1 MPVHNADIAAV
12 FDEVAD
18 LLEIQQASVFRVRA
32 YRNAARV
39 IRDQTSEVTA
49 MLERGEDLTK
59 LPGIGKD
66 LAAQIE
72 EIVTSG
78 ISRKLEELQKELP
91 AGLVELLKIPGLG
104 PKKVKL
110 LFDEL
115 NITSTEQLSEAA
127 EKGKL
132 HPLPGFG
139 EKTERAIVKALKTRE
154 GFGKRLMLAVA
165 AQYAEPLAAFLSKI
179 KGVKQVVIAGSYR
192 RGKETVGD
200 VDILVTARE
209 GTPVMDRF
217 VNYDEVAQVL
227 AEGTTKS
234 TVLLKSGLQVDL
246 RLVPQEC
253 FGAALQYFTGSQA
266 HNVAVRDLGVKSY
279 LKINEYG
286 VFRGAERIAGDTEE
300 SVYETLGLPWIP
312 PELREARGE
321 IEAARS
327 GRLPRLIELS
337 DIRGDL
343 HSHTKATDGKNT
355 LAEMARAARDFGL
368 EYLAIT
374 EHSRRLTVARGLTP
388 ERLRE
393 HMREIDK
400 LNEELDG
407 IVLLKS
413 IEVDILQDGSLD
425 LPDDVLEEL
434 DLVVASVHSYF
445 NLPRKEQ
452 TARVLK
458 AMSHPCVTI
467 IGHPSGRLIQ
477 EREAYDVDLEKVI
490 EHAAETGC
498 VLEVNSHPERLD
510 LTDVYCRMAKENGV
524 LVSIDSDA
532 HNIYDF
538 NNLRYGVGQARRGWL
553 EAKDVLNTRPLTE
566 MKKLLS
572 SLKKQPAA
580 SARRSSGRR
589 RH

>member
-1 MPVHNADIAAV
+1 MPVHNADVAAV
-12 FDEVAD
+12 FDEIAD

-39 IRDQTSEVTA
+39 IRDQTSEVA
-49 MLERGEDLTK
+49 SMLERGEDLTK

-66 LAAQIE
+66 LANQIE
-72 EIVTSG
+72 EIVSTGSSG
-78 ISRKLEELQKELP
+78 KLAELQMELP
-91 AGLVELLKIPGLG
+91 SALVELLKIPGLG

-110 LFDEL
+110 LYDQL
-115 NITSTEQLSEAA
+115 KITSTEQLAEAA
-127 EKGKL
+127 EKGQL
-132 HPLPGFG
+132 HALPGFG
-139 EKTERAIVKALKTRE
+139 EKTEQAILKALKTRA
-154 GFGKRLMLAVA
+154 GFGKRLMLATA
-165 AQYAEPLAAFLSKI
+165 AQYAERLAAFLRKI
-179 KGVKQVVIAGSYR
+179 KGVRQVVIAGSYR
-192 RGKETVGD
+192 RCKETVGD
-200 VDILVTARE
+200 LDILVTARE
-209 GTPVMDRF
+209 GTPVMDCF
-217 VNYDEVAQVL
+217 LNYDEVAQVL

-246 RLVPQEC
+246 RLVRQEC

-266 HNVAVRDLGVKSY
+266 HNVAVRDLGIKAH

-286 VFRGAERIAGDTEE
+286 VFRGEERIAGDTEE
-300 SVYETLGLPWIP
+300 SVYETLGLSWIP

-343 HSHTKATDGKNT
+343 HSHTRATDGKNT
-355 LAEMARAARDFGL
+355 LKEMARAARQLGL

-393 HMREIDK
+393 HTREIDK

-413 IEVDILQDGSLD
+413 IEVDILKDGSLD
-425 LPDDVLEEL
+425 LPDDVLAEL

-445 NLPRKEQ
+445 NLPRQQQ

-467 IGHPSGRLIQ
+467 IGHPSGRLIG
-477 EREAYDVDLEKVI
+477 EREAYDLDMEKVI
-490 EHAAETGC
+490 KHAGQSGC
-498 VLEVNSHPERLD
+498 VLEVNSHPQRLD

-524 LVSIDSDA
+524 LVAINSDA

-538 NNLRYGVGQARRGWL
+538 NHLRYGVEQARRGWL
-553 EAKDVLNTRPLTE
+553 EAKDVLNTRSLTQ
-566 MKKLLS
+566 MKKVLA
-572 SLKKQPAA
+572 SLK
-580 SARRSSGRR
+580 
-589 RH
+589 